1 VRIGTSDCS
10 VTRLYKDGIGA
21 AYRTAK
27 ADASTAIFQG
37 ISTDDFRQYY
47 MPACKK
53 ISSDNAIGKLS
64 FLFTSQ
70 IQKYRLARRG
80 LLKMTIEEQYL
91 EGSKRRMSTVLW
103 DMFTGSAPY
112 LDIFLCTL
120 HPAFLSRFLK
130 NVASSLGRG

>member
-1 VRIGTSDCS
+1 M
-10 VTRLYKDGIGA
+10 TRLYKDGIGA

-27 ADASTAIFQG
+27 AAASTAIFQG
-37 ISTDDFRQYY
+37 ISTDDFRQNY
-47 MPACKK
+47 MPACKT
-53 ISSDNAIGKLS
+53 INSDNAIGKLS

-80 LLKMTIEEQYL
+80 LLKMTIEEQNL
-91 EGSKRRMSTVLW
+91 EGSKSRMSTVLW

-112 LDIFLCTL
+112 RDIFLSTL

-130 NVASSLGRG
+130 NIASSLGRE

>member
-1 VRIGTSDCS
+1 
-10 VTRLYKDGIGA
+10 
-21 AYRTAK
+21 
-27 ADASTAIFQG
+27 
-37 ISTDDFRQYY
+37 
-47 MPACKK
+47 MPACKT
-53 ISSDNAIGKLS
+53 INSDNAIGKVS
-64 FLFTSQ
+64 FLITSQ

-80 LLKMTIEEQYL
+80 LLKMTIEEQDL

-130 NVASSLGRG
+130 NVASSLGRV